1 MISFC
6 LLPLPSQGSGG
17 NLHSEGGSDSKV
29 MMVQSTT
36 AMVVPVDP
44 AHRLNEGQL
53 LRYLQAHVAGF
64 LPPPASLQVSQ
75 VINLEHAIFF
85 VICSNRS
92 KPLFCST
99 LLVCPTVLPQE
110 I

>member
-1 MISFC
+1 
-6 LLPLPSQGSGG
+6 
-17 NLHSEGGSDSKV
+17 

-44 AHRLNEGQL
+44 AHRLNEDQL

-75 VINLEHAIFF
+75 VINLEHAIFL
-85 VICSNRS
+85 VYAPICLNHSFYMSHGAATRNS
-92 KPLFCST
+92 IVS
-99 LLVCPTVLPQE
+99 
-110 I
+110 